1 MRHPFRARLSA
12 LLFTAALL
20 AGFCVSYAAPAAQSV
35 PVWRG
40 SVYVDSAV
48 AAILDEED
56 NMQELFSYNGTIYIP
71 LRQAGAWM
79 GKQVDWDQQGKTVLL
94 SGRTTARVLAA
105 EEATG
110 NQQTP
115 SERAEK
121 EEREKNGIDIQICPD
136 ITVTM
141 DGVEQRFHN
150 VKGERVYPAVYD
162 QRVYL
167 PVRSIGTLM
176 GMEVTYYS
184 APDRGDGCESPSPQG
199 RRGAGRPGGLS
210 GGGKTHP
217 GGAGGRLSAGGGG
230 AGQGPGQGRSPSGGG
245 AGGSGNSPI

>member
-12 LLFTAALL
+12 CFSPPP
-20 AGFCVSYAAPAAQSV
+20 C
-35 PVWRG
+35 WRASASPTPPRRRRASTSRSGGG

-115 SERAEK
+115 VSGPR
-121 EEREKNGIDIQICPD
+121 R
-136 ITVTM
+136 
-141 DGVEQRFHN
+141 
-150 VKGERVYPAVYD
+150 
-162 QRVYL
+162 
-167 PVRSIGTLM
+167 RSGRKTAS
-176 GMEVTYYS
+176 TSRS
-184 APDRGDGCESPSPQG
+184 APTSP
-199 RRGAGRPGGLS
+199 
-210 GGGKTHP
+210 
-217 GGAGGRLSAGGGG
+217 
-230 AGQGPGQGRSPSGGG
+230 
-245 AGGSGNSPI
+245 

>member
-20 AGFCVSYAAPAAQSV
+20 AGFCVSYAAPAAQSVHV

-94 SGRTTARVLAA
+94 SGGPRPASWPQRRRPGTSRPPVSGPRRRSGRKTASTSR
-105 EEATG
+105 
-110 NQQTP
+110 
-115 SERAEK
+115 
-121 EEREKNGIDIQICPD
+121 
-136 ITVTM
+136 
-141 DGVEQRFHN
+141 
-150 VKGERVYPAVYD
+150 
-162 QRVYL
+162 
-167 PVRSIGTLM
+167 
-176 GMEVTYYS
+176 S
-184 APDRGDGCESPSPQG
+184 APTSP
-199 RRGAGRPGGLS
+199 
-210 GGGKTHP
+210 
-217 GGAGGRLSAGGGG
+217 
-230 AGQGPGQGRSPSGGG
+230 
-245 AGGSGNSPI
+245 